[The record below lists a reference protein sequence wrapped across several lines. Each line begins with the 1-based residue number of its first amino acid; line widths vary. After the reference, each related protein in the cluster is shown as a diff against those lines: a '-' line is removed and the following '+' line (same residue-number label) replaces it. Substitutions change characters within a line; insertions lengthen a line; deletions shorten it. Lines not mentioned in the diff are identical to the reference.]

1 MANLRDTSTKKT
13 NRPTVN
19 VAIHPNP
26 GTPPTSTSSSCD
38 SGEYKPV
45 FFNEISQIMR
55 GYGDCEK
62 PLRESV
68 ILVEKIVLQ
77 QLRGIMQ
84 EAIDHAMSRPN
95 SPTLSRRDFEYIMR
109 KNQVRVA
116 RLQKYFR
123 DMALMKKRLK
133 DICGGRYSHLNLGA
147 CSETSDDDSDRE
159 VPEKYDEEKMRRLF
173 RADRISQI
181 LTGRQY
187 EEYNSAR
194 RSSFMHR
201 NTEVMKSRMRMWL
214 NIPEDVNITP
224 SCLLT
229 LSYLAHETIAVL
241 VDFCILI
248 RLNSSNRI
256 VDPYSRVTSSG
267 KSYNMLHACPE
278 VTQGRGLDGVKPI
291 TPQEINEAMRRHR
304 QLAMRSSGHYRN
316 ALNFKPP
323 YLAM

>member
-1 MANLRDTSTKKT
+1 MANIRDNTTKKSA
-13 NRPTVN
+13 RPSIN
-19 VAIHPNP
+19 VAIHPNCV
-26 GTPPTSTSSSCD
+26 TPPGSIGNTFD
-38 SGEYKPV
+38 GEHKSI
-45 FFNEISQIMR
+45 FFDEISQIMR

-109 KNQVRVA
+109 KNQIRVA

-123 DMALMKKRLK
+123 DMAMVKKRLK
-133 DICGGRYSHLNLGA
+133 DICGGRYSHLNLGGS
-147 CSETSDDDSDRE
+147 SEASDDDSDRE
-159 VPEKYDEEKMRRLF
+159 VPEKYDEEKVRRLF
-173 RADRISQI
+173 RADRIAQI
-181 LTGRQY
+181 LTGKQY
-187 EEYNSAR
+187 DEYNLAR
-194 RSSFMHR
+194 RTSFMHR
-201 NTEVMKSRMRMWL
+201 NAETFKGRMRAWL
-214 NIPEDVNITP
+214 NIPEDVNITQ

-229 LSYLAHETIAVL
+229 LAYLAHETIAVL
-241 VDFCILI
+241 VDFCILT
-248 RLNSSNRI
+248 RLDSGNRS

-278 VTQGRGLDGVKPI
+278 VTQGRGMDGVRAI

-304 QLAMRSSGHYRN
+304 QMATRTSGRYRN